1 MAANGYPD
9 KEVNFRYLSAQAK
22 DFALS
27 NGECHAEPFEHH
39 NLSLCLILVLN
50 EFYNVSNF

>member
-39 NLSLCLILVLN
+39 DLSLCLILVLN